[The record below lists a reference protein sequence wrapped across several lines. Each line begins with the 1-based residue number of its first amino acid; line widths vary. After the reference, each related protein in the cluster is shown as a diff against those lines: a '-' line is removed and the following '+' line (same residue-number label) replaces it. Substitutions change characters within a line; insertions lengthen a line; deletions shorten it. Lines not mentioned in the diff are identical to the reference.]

1 MTTKQRTRL
10 SALRDPIRVL
20 RAFENRELT
29 MDATEYLLSS
39 RRVDAA
45 LREMGVV
52 ELIALARGMKPVVS
66 QLAENV
72 LIERGADHL
81 IENAPTRA
89 VARLATEALLL
100 RL

>member
-1 MTTKQRTRL
+1 
-10 SALRDPIRVL
+10 LRDPISIL
-20 RAFENRELT
+20 RALENKQLP
-29 MDATEYLLSS
+29 MDATEYLTSS
-39 RRVDAA
+39 RRVDSA

-52 ELIALARGMKPVVS
+52 ELIGMARGMLPVLS

-81 IENAPTRA
+81 IENAPARV